1 MANLLSHLT
10 QDQQNW
16 LKDKIDNP
24 GVYDMPTMNGVLD
37 YLNSTSDSEPSEEVM
52 GDLIIQYLDGQGLMF
67 DFC

>member
-67 DFC
+67 DFL